1 MKEGTMRVRNF
12 LLIAAISL
20 GVAAFQAAPDRAYA
34 ADVQGPSALSGHVTS
49 QEEGPMEGV
58 VVSAKKDGSTIT
70 VSVISDN
77 KGQFSFPASRL
88 ESGHYTLK
96 IRAVGYSLAAPATAD
111 LAAQK
116 PATADLKLVKAK
128 SLIPQMT
135 NAEWLMS
142 VPGTDDQKALMLNC
156 VSCHTLQR
164 VVQSTHDSDEF
175 TQVITRMMNYA
186 QVSQPIKPQRRMEA
200 NRAGDPEQYR
210 KQADFIASFNLS
222 STDHLGFDLKTLP
235 RPTGKATHVII
246 TEYDLP
252 RPTVEPH
259 DVIVD
264 EHGIV
269 WYTDFGEQFIGKLDP
284 KTGALKE
291 FPVPT
296 LKPGYPEGLL
306 DIEEDKSGNFW
317 AGMMYQGALAK
328 FDPKTEKLTTYP
340 LNKEFNDDAAQP
352 NMLGMR
358 YDVDG
363 KIWTDSAGH
372 YDIFRLDIKT
382 GTYER
387 FKPMDKLPDSR
398 RGTIYGI
405 DSDSHNNL
413 YFTDFATDYIGK
425 IDAKSG
431 DVSWFKTPTANS
443 RPRRIRTDAQDRS
456 FFGEYQGNRIGML
469 DPETKKIT
477 EWPLSVPWSGPYYV
491 TWDKSGNIYTGG
503 MTTDRLSKIDPKTG
517 QDIEYLMP
525 RDTNMRRLFADDSTT
540 PATIWTGSNHGAAIV
555 KIEPLD

>member
-1 MKEGTMRVRNF
+1 M
-12 LLIAAISL
+12 AA
-20 GVAAFQAAPDRAYA
+20 AQAAPKPATPA
-34 ADVQGPSALSGHVTS
+34 ADPLGPAALAGQVMS

-70 VSVISDN
+70 VSVLTDD
-77 KGQFSFPASRL
+77 KGHYSFPASRL
-88 ESGHYTLK
+88 EPGHYTLK
-96 IRAVGYSLAAPATAD
+96 IRAVGYNLEAPAAAD
-111 LAAQK
+111 LAASK
-116 PATADLKLVKAK
+116 PTMADLKLVKAK
-128 SLIPQMT
+128 NLIPQLT

-142 VPGTDDQKALMLNC
+142 MPGTDDQKALMLNC

-164 VVQSTHDSDEF
+164 VVTSTHDSDEF

-210 KQADFIASFNLS
+210 KQADFISSINLS
-222 STDHLGFDLKTLP
+222 STPQFDYKLKTLP

-252 RPTVEPH
+252 RPTIEPH

-264 EHGIV
+264 EHGMV
-269 WYTDFGEQFIGKLDP
+269 WYTDFGEEFIGKLDP

-291 FPVPT
+291 YPVPE
-296 LKPGYPEGLL
+296 LKPGYPQGLL

-352 NMLGMR
+352 NMLGLR
-358 YDVDG
+358 FDVDG
-363 KIWTDSAGH
+363 KIWTDSPGH
-372 YDIFRLDIKT
+372 YDIFRLDIKS
-382 GTYER
+382 GNYER
-387 FKPMDKLPDSR
+387 YKPMDKLPDSR

-443 RPRRIRTDAQDRS
+443 RPRRIAADANDH
-456 FFGEYQGNRIGML
+456 FYFGEYQGNKIGML
-469 DPETKKIT
+469 DAETGKISEYSLPT
-477 EWPLSVPWSGPYYV
+477 PWSGPYYV
-491 TWDKSGNIYTGG
+491 AWDKSGMLYTGG
-503 MTTDRLSKIDPKTG
+503 MTTDRLDKVNPKTG
-517 QDIEYLMP
+517 EVIEYLMP
-525 RDTNMRRLFADDSTT
+525 RDTNMRRVFADNSTT

>member
-1 MKEGTMRVRNF
+1 MRTRF
-12 LLIAAISL
+12 FFLIAAMIL
-20 GVAAFQAAPDRAYA
+20 LFTAAQAAPKPAPA
-34 ADVQGPSALSGHVTS
+34 ADPLGPPALVGQVSS

-70 VSVISDN
+70 VSVLTDN
-77 KGQFSFPASRL
+77 KGHYSFPASRL
-88 ESGHYTLK
+88 EPGHYTLK
-96 IRAVGYSLAAPATAD
+96 IRAVGYNLEAPASAD
-111 LAAQK
+111 LAAAK
-116 PATADLKLVKAK
+116 PATSDLKLVKAK
-128 SLIPQMT
+128 NLIPQLT

-142 VPGTDDQKALMLNC
+142 MPGTDDQKAMMLNC

-164 VVQSTHDSDEF
+164 VVTSTHDSDEF

-210 KQADFIASFNLS
+210 KQADFIAGINLS
-222 STDHLGFDLKTLP
+222 TVPQWEYKLKTLP

-252 RPTVEPH
+252 RPTIEPH

-264 EHGIV
+264 EHGMV
-269 WYTDFGEQFIGKLDP
+269 WYTDFGEEFIGKLDP

-291 FPVPT
+291 YPVPE
-296 LKPGYPEGLL
+296 LKPGYPQGLL

-352 NMLGMR
+352 NMLGLR
-358 YDVDG
+358 FDVDG
-363 KIWTDSAGH
+363 KVWTDSPGH
-372 YDIFRLDIKT
+372 YDIFRLDVKS
-382 GTYER
+382 GNYER
-387 FKPMDKLPDSR
+387 YKPLDKLPDSR

-431 DVSWFKTPTANS
+431 DVSWFKTPTPNS
-443 RPRRIRTDAQDRS
+443 RPRRIAADNKDH
-456 FFGEYQGNRIGML
+456 FYFGEYQGNKIGML
-469 DPETKKIT
+469 DGETGKIT
-477 EWPLSVPWSGPYYV
+477 EYGLPTPWSGPYYV
-491 TWDKSGNIYTGG
+491 AWDKSGMLYTGG
-503 MTTDRLSKIDPKTG
+503 MTTDRLDKVNPKTG
-517 QDIEYLMP
+517 EVIEYLMP
-525 RDTNMRRLFADDSTT
+525 RDTNMRRVFADDSTT